1 MYRLFTANSVLAD
14 SYYRGSILTTQCRHP
29 VHPSSRWSSTES
41 CSFCRSIV
49 IFRALTSSSRA
60 KEEFKSQL
68 RTIKSG
74 VEQTSFKVSV
84 YLRFVVH
91 EETYFIFSLFF
102 SFIYFSSL
110 ETFYSQ
116 LINDTIN
123 EVPIFL

>member
-1 MYRLFTANSVLAD
+1 MKLKFRFDFVLT
-14 SYYRGSILTTQCRHP
+14 L
-29 VHPSSRWSSTES
+29 
-41 CSFCRSIV
+41 IV

-84 YLRFVVH
+84 YLRFVVVH
-91 EETYFIFSLFF
+91 EKTYFIFSLFF